1 MPSPKTPNSPVIFD
15 ENEELWRAAADRVV
29 TSNDFNRHNGQL
41 RDSASVH
48 GHPLLARRPDLFNDR
63 TATVHYLPRAPTPPL
78 TPTPTSTPPPPLT
91 PLTPLVLPEPALTYD
106 PRIDILR
113 GEIALLEAQNV
124 RLEHQLSTSEL
135 ARVKLHR
142 KLESMRRKSDTLK
155 KLVAGFSSLF
165 NKDGDD
171 NDD

>member
-15 ENEELWRAAADRVV
+15 ENEELWKAAADRVV
-29 TSNDFNRHNGQL
+29 TSNDFHRHNGQL

-78 TPTPTSTPPPPLT
+78 TPTPTPLT
-91 PLTPLVLPEPALTYD
+91 PLTPLVLPEPALAYD

-135 ARVKLHR
+135 ARLKLHR
-142 KLESMRRKSDTLK
+142 KLDSMRRKSDTLK
-155 KLVAGFSSLF
+155 KLVAGFSTLF
-165 NKDGDD
+165 NKDCDD

>member
-1 MPSPKTPNSPVIFD
+1 MRTTRRRAPPTPTSGAPTAFSCRNPS
-15 ENEELWRAAADRVV
+15 R
-29 TSNDFNRHNGQL
+29 
-41 RDSASVH
+41 
-48 GHPLLARRPDLFNDR
+48 ARRRRSPPPTQR
-63 TATVHYLPRAPTPPL
+63 TPPL
-78 TPTPTSTPPPPLT
+78 TPPLT
-91 PLTPLVLPEPALTYD
+91 PLTPLVLPEPALAYD

-135 ARVKLHR
+135 ARLKLHR
-142 KLESMRRKSDTLK
+142 RLENMRRKSDTLK